1 MMSVNDFEKFLMD
14 IKDPEEL
21 GEHIHILKKKGYQF
35 MFYGDRLIVGQEFP
49 ILRANGESPYA
60 KIMSEVSDVFGIHDR
75 KSYEEADDLYN
86 LTMY

>member
-1 MMSVNDFEKFLMD
+1 MMPVDEFENFLKG
-14 IKDPEEL
+14 IEDPEEL

-49 ILRANGESPYA
+49 ILREKKESPYA
-60 KIMSEVSDVFGIHDR
+60 NIMSEVSKVLGIHDR

>member
-1 MMSVNDFEKFLMD
+1 MMSVNEFEQFLGN
-14 IKDPEEL
+14 IHDPEEL
-21 GEHIHILKKKGYQF
+21 GDHIHILKKKGYQF

-49 ILRANGESPYA
+49 LLRENKESPYGS
-60 KIMSEVSDVFGIHDR
+60 IMSEVSKVFGIHDR